1 MAKGLSVVS
10 GSTSI
15 HTILN
20 DGNVSFSG
28 SVAVTGSLVPE
39 GDGSRTFGTNDNR
52 WADVYAIQTTVGAV
66 FEYGLTTD
74 GIGKYPTGTVLVW
87 KNGKCVPC
95 SKKEDNC
102 VVGVV
107 KETKDQPIIL
117 GAEPVLVTGVVK
129 EGDYIVSSD
138 VVGHGCAAKQTNII
152 GLKRSLHGKII
163 AQALENADGPSS
175 LIKCF
180 IKKL

>member
-10 GSTSI
+10 GSTII
-15 HTILN
+15 HTILS
-20 DGNVSFSG
+20 DGAVSFSG
-28 SVAVTGSLVPE
+28 SVAVTGSLIPE
-39 GDGSRTFGTNDNR
+39 GDGNRQFGNDNNR

-95 SKKEDNC
+95 SKIEDNSII
-102 VVGVV
+102 GIV

-117 GAEPVLVTGVVK
+117 GAEPVLVTGKVK

-138 VVGHGCAAKQTNII
+138 VVGHGCSAKQKNII